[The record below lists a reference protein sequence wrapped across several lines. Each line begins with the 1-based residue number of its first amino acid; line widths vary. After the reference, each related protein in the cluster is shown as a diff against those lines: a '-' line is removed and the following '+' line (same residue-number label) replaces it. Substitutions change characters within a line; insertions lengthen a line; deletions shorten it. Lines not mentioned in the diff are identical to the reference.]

1 MIRQKCALC
10 QKDDFRILYKAN
22 FDIKQIDEKI
32 FSARRLPDR
41 LHYRI
46 VQCRKCRVV
55 YSNPILDHTILEK
68 LYKKSVLVYDEH
80 IANLQK
86 TYGFYLRKLEKFA
99 VRKSRILEIGC
110 GNGFFLEEA
119 RAQGYKEVYGV
130 EPSMQAVSKAS
141 SYLKK
146 RIKIDIFRHG
156 LYARQFFDV
165 ICCFQTLD
173 HLPDPNAVLREC
185 FFVLKKGGLVLFL
198 NHDVESLSARLL
210 KNRSPIIDIEHTYLF
225 SKKTMRQLFEKHGF
239 QVLAVENSFNFH
251 NISYWVRLFPFPNW
265 LKLRLIDMIKMLK
278 LDAFPLKLYPGNLVL
293 FGRK

>member
-10 QKDDFRILYKAN
+10 EKDDFRILYKAN

-46 VQCRKCRVV
+46 VQCRKCGVV
-55 YSNPILDHTILEK
+55 YSNPILEHTILEK
-68 LYKKSVLVYDEH
+68 LYKKSVLDYGEH

-86 TYGFYLRKLEKFA
+86 TYGFYLRKLEKFGI
-99 VRKSRILEIGC
+99 RKNRILEIGC

-119 RAQGYKEVYGV
+119 HTQGYKEVYGV

-141 SYLKK
+141 SYIKK

-156 LYARQFFDV
+156 LYERQFFDV

-185 FFVLKKGGLVLFL
+185 FYVLKKGGLVLFL
-198 NHDVESLSARLL
+198 NHDVESFSARLL

-265 LKLRLIDMIKMLK
+265 LKLWLIDMIKMLK
-278 LDAFPLKLYPGNLVL
+278 LDTLPLKLYPGNLVL